1 MQGNSLN
8 IYETILSLFSDPTKK
23 IFYNIATQTAE
34 VLKAQMIINAVLVIL
49 FMIWAYKRVKE
60 GDMFE
65 FKTAMGVVVFI
76 VFVGFINWGIR
87 NPNDFNTYF
96 INTIF
101 YPAEK
106 LAILIAQSL
115 NDGLEI
121 PTNANASPS
130 ETFNIGNL
138 VSSAYAMIVNLW
150 DNAFDGINMFN
161 WLTMI
166 PKIIMFFLVI
176 LGELL
181 FLGLLLI
188 IVLLVTV
195 EIFMWSA
202 LGLIVL
208 PLGLIPQT
216 KGMLFSYLKKLISLT
231 LYKPCM
237 MLVAF
242 FNYGIIY
249 KANALIPTKHEVTQG
264 FYGNADKMANEGK
277 IIDAFG
283 NVLKGDWNSYIAHS
297 SIVGFLT
304 IIVLGSVICFFLV
317 KRVPDFIN
325 NIFGTSGGVGAVT
338 EMMQKIGMTIG
349 GAVFGGSAVM
359 VANQA
364 KQAYQSAGGGLAG
377 LQAGARAMFGTG
389 LSGGITT
396 MANAKGA
403 KAGVRHFV
411 ASVKSGF
418 GLDNDRNN
426 K

>member
-1 MQGNSLN
+1 MQGNNLS

-23 IFYNIATQTAE
+23 IFYSIATQTAE

-49 FMIWAYKRVKE
+49 FMVWAYRRVKE
-60 GDMFE
+60 GDIFQ

-76 VFVGFINWGIR
+76 AFVGFINWGIK

-101 YPAEK
+101 YPSEK

-121 PTNANASPS
+121 PTNANLSPS
-130 ETFNIGNL
+130 EIFSIGNL
-138 VSSAYAMIVNLW
+138 ASSAYTMIVNLW
-150 DNAFDGINMFN
+150 DNAFSGVTMFN

-166 PKIIMFFLVI
+166 PKLIMFFLVV

-188 IVLLVTV
+188 IVLLVTA
-195 EIFMWSA
+195 EIFLWSA

-231 LYKPCM
+231 FYKPCM

-242 FNYGIIY
+242 LNYGIIY
-249 KANALIPTKHEVTQG
+249 KVNALIPTKTEIAQG
-264 FYGNADKMANEGK
+264 FYGSADKMAKEGH

-304 IIVLGSVICFFLV
+304 IVVLGSVVCFFLI

-349 GAVFGGSAVM
+349 GAVVGGSMVM
-359 VANQA
+359 VANQM
-364 KQAYQSAGGGLAG
+364 KQAYQNAGGGLAG
-377 LQAGARAMFGTG
+377 LQAGAKAFGLG
-389 LSGGITT
+389 AISGGASA
-396 MANAKGA
+396 MANHRSV
-403 KAGVRHFV
+403 KAGVKHFV
-411 ASVKSGF
+411 ASVKNGF
-418 GLDNDRNN
+418 DNNR
-426 K
+426 

>member
-1 MQGNSLN
+1 MNFFDIIMGMFV
-8 IYETILSLFSDPTKK
+8 EPAKK
-23 IFYNIATQTAE
+23 IAKSLAE
-34 VLKAQMIINAVLVIL
+34 HASNFFHAQLILNMIISIL
-49 FMIWAYKRVKE
+49 FMIWAYRRIKE
-60 GDMFE
+60 GDMFQ
-65 FKTAMGVVVFI
+65 FKTAMGVVVFV
-76 VFVGFINWGIR
+76 VFVGFINWGIK

-115 NDGLEI
+115 NDDLEI
-121 PTNANASPS
+121 PTNANLSPS
-130 ETFNIGNL
+130 EIFSIGNL
-138 VSSAYAMIVNLW
+138 ASSAYAMIVNLW
-150 DNAFDGINMFN
+150 DNAFNGVTMFN

-166 PKIIMFFLVI
+166 PKLIMFFLVM

-188 IVLLVTV
+188 IVLLVTA

-231 LYKPCM
+231 FYKPCM

-242 FNYGIIY
+242 LNYGVIY
-249 KANALIPTKHEVTQG
+249 KVNALIPTKTEITQG
-264 FYGNADKMANEGK
+264 FYGNADKMEKEGH

-283 NVLKGDWNSYIAHS
+283 NVLKGDWNSYLAHS

-304 IIVLGSVICFFLV
+304 IIVLGSVICFFLI

-349 GAVFGGSAVM
+349 GAVVGGSMVM

-377 LQAGARAMFGTG
+377 LQAGARAMFGAG